1 MEEPSTPERPG
12 TRTSYRIG
20 FVHSAETAAVGI
32 TVLVILALLV
42 PVRRLLETRDIDQF
56 EVEARLIRS
65 EVEDFF
71 GIHYQMAAQIPSRTR
86 IREELVRLDSGE
98 ISLTEYRS
106 FTDPKLGDAVAATD
120 DIIAAVR
127 YDHSGRLVA
136 AANPLGLDVPDRLDA
151 HERSDGAPVTRYGGT
166 VEGNAGSIRYYVIA
180 IPVVEPGEPVIG
192 YDLVALSLETL
203 YPRLVE
209 SVRSSSA
216 GSIDLLHR
224 DSPVP
229 VLSTTTGLPGPLDV
243 SGERENGGGNTD
255 ADSLARAFTITG
267 GWTIRV
273 SQARSELFTDTRRD
287 ISILIGVTAVFGI
300 AIFLLFRWVAAVL
313 VERSSAERAELESI
327 VAERTSRLTALLH
340 ERDVLLREVHHR
352 IKNDMSMVQSVLALQ
367 RHDASTEGEQRAFA
381 DAESRVGLMS
391 EIYDLLY
398 RTEDFG
404 TVRIRPVLTNLLTRV
419 VDSHH
424 LGEPRIDLS
433 IEVDDLVLPRRVAG
447 SLGMIIN
454 ELVINA
460 IKYGCDPEEPRI
472 TVTFRS
478 DGNHPDRHAPEGDA
492 ANEIYLLEVADNGA
506 GFPEDVKA
514 GRWGFGLEMVNAF
527 IADYDGAVTFPEPDE
542 GGATTFP
549 GTIRIAMV
557 VPDGAAGV

>member
-1 MEEPSTPERPG
+1 M
-12 TRTSYRIG
+12 
-20 FVHSAETAAVGI
+20 GI
-32 TVLVILALLV
+32 TVFVILALLF
-42 PVRRLLETRDIDQF
+42 PVRRLLETRDISRF
-56 EVEARLIRS
+56 EVEACLIRS

-71 GIHYQMAAQIPSRTR
+71 GIQDQIAAQIPSRTR
-86 IREELVRLDSGE
+86 IREELVRLDSGK
-98 ISLTEYRS
+98 ISLSEYRS
-106 FTDPKLGDAVAATD
+106 YTDPKLGDAVAATD
-120 DIIAAVR
+120 DIIAVVR
-127 YDHSGRLVA
+127 YDRSGRLVA
-136 AANPLGLDVPDRLDA
+136 AANPLDLVVPDRLDA
-151 HERSDGAPVTRYGGT
+151 DERSDGAPVTRYGGT
-166 VEGNAGSIRYYVIA
+166 VEGNAGSIRYYATI
-180 IPVVEPGEPVIG
+180 IPIVEPDEPVIG

-209 SVRSSSA
+209 SVKNGSA
-216 GSIDLLHR
+216 GSIDLLHQ
-224 DSPVP
+224 DSPAP
-229 VLSTTTGLPGPLDV
+229 VLSTTAGLSGPSGA
-243 SGERENGGGNTD
+243 SGEHENGEGNTD
-255 ADSLARAFTITG
+255 AQSVTRTFTITG

-273 SQARSELFTDTRRD
+273 GQARSALFADTRRD
-287 ISILIGVTAVFGI
+287 ISILIGVTAVIGL
-300 AIFLLFRWVAAVL
+300 AIFLLFRRVAALL
-313 VERSSAERAELESI
+313 VEQSSAERAELESI

-367 RHDASTEGEQRAFA
+367 RDDASTEGEHRAFA
-381 DAESRVGLMS
+381 EAESRVGLMS

-398 RTEDFG
+398 RSADFG
-404 TVRIRPVLTNLLTRV
+404 TVRIRPVLTNLLPRV

-433 IEVDDLVLPRRVAG
+433 VDVDDLVLPRRVAG
-447 SLGMIIN
+447 SLGMIAN

-478 DGNHPDRHAPEGDA
+478 DDNHPERRASERDT

-542 GGATTFP
+542 GRATTFP
-549 GTIRIAMV
+549 GTIRISMV
-557 VPDGAAGV
+557 VPDDEAGV